1 MAAFLIPVME
11 PEVSVY
17 SGSQLRE
24 VHQKNLTPN
33 PFPPLPSPLLQ
44 GEGKGIMFLAGRG
57 VRVKASLLVG
67 ERFGERSECTAS
79 NREGLYASFR
89 NFALLVTASPR
100 LARFGF
106 SNLNKYMKAFISY
119 SSVDREFVQRLATDL
134 RVQEGIDA
142 SFDQW
147 EINPGDLFPE
157 QIERALAEANV
168 LIFVLS
174 PERVDSR
181 WVSYER
187 QSWLTMQID
196 EEKLAR
202 QESRL
207 PRRRLI
213 PVLYR
218 NCQKPV
224 FLQPVHHLSITDEN
238 YHEGLK
244 QLAQAIRGESTKPP
258 LKGQDKTA
266 SAATSTTASTSQGM
280 PPRLR
285 AMMLLKRLLPAQFDE
300 VVFTYGV
307 DEAYLPTNVAQAQ
320 KAVAVIQYAGQKEG
334 ETLSGLLDSI
344 YTVAPHLKA

>member
-1 MAAFLIPVME
+1 
-11 PEVSVY
+11 
-17 SGSQLRE
+17 
-24 VHQKNLTPN
+24 
-33 PFPPLPSPLLQ
+33 
-44 GEGKGIMFLAGRG
+44 
-57 VRVKASLLVG
+57 
-67 ERFGERSECTAS
+67 
-79 NREGLYASFR
+79 
-89 NFALLVTASPR
+89 
-100 LARFGF
+100 
-106 SNLNKYMKAFISY
+106 MKAFISY

-157 QIERALAEANV
+157 QIERALAEADV

-174 PERVDSR
+174 PESVDSR

-196 EEKLAR
+196 EEKQAK

-207 PRRRLI
+207 PKRRLI
-213 PVLYR
+213 PVLYHH
-218 NCQKPV
+218 CQKPV

-238 YHEGLK
+238 YQDGLK

-258 LKGQDKTA
+258 LKGQDKTT
-266 SAATSTTASTSQGM
+266 SAATPTTASTSQGM

-334 ETLSGLLDSI
+334 ETLWGLLDAI
-344 YTVAPHLKA
+344 YTVTPHLKA